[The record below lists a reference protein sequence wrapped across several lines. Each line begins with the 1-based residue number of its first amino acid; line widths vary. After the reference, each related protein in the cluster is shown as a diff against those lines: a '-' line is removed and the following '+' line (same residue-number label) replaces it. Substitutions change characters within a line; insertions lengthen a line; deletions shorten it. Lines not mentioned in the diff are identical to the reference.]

1 MLADLTR
8 EDWLKALQLPPEWAP
23 QAVWLRGTRNLGPQL
38 QEHRRHFQELAP
50 LTIPNGI
57 FEDFFIGRMEGSP
70 VAFASVYGAAMASE
84 IVHLCALLGARLVLL
99 TGCCGA
105 LAEEF
110 KIGDL
115 LVATEAECGDGT
127 STLYLPGCQ
136 RLKARIYGRDMT
148 PKEGGQLHFAP
159 VHTTAALLAESR
171 ASLTECQGRGIWG
184 VDLETAAVYAVAE
197 KFGMDRVAVLY
208 GFDRPLGEQ
217 HLLEE
222 DLESRLQRAQGN
234 VKMTGLG
241 LSILHDYL
249 KTAAPH

>member
-8 EDWLKALQLPPEWAP
+8 ADWLKALQLPEEWAP
-23 QAVWLRGTRNLGPQL
+23 RALWLRGTRNLGPQL
-38 QEHRRHFQELAP
+38 QEHRRHFQEFAP
-50 LTIPNGI
+50 LSFPNGI
-57 FEDFFIGRMEGSP
+57 FEDFFIGRMEGAP
-70 VAFASVYGAAMASE
+70 VAYASVYGAAMASE
-84 IVHLCALLGARLVLL
+84 IAHVCAVLGARLVLL
-99 TGCCGA
+99 TGCCGI
-105 LAEEF
+105 LADGF
-110 KIGDL
+110 SVGDL
-115 LVATEAECGDGT
+115 LVATEAECGEGT
-127 STLYLPGCQ
+127 SGLYVPGCQ

-171 ASLTECQGRGIWG
+171 ATLSACRERGMWG

-197 KFGMDRVAVLY
+197 KFDMDRVAVLY

-234 VKMTGLG
+234 AKMTGLG

-249 KTAAPH
+249 KVSV